1 MKNTTGEL
9 LLDNLIG
16 DDIDDI
22 DDGDEIYDTDNI
34 WFCFSF
40 WKLGVKNIL

>member
-34 WFCFSF
+34 
-40 WKLGVKNIL
+40 